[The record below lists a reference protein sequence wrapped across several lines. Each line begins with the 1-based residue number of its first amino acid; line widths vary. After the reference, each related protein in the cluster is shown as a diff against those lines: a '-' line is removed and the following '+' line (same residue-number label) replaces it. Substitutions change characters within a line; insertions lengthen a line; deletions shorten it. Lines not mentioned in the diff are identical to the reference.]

1 MAWPVEAVLLL
12 MALAGCLLAC
22 AALQLAYSWRSW
34 PLAVV
39 GAATV
44 ASLLAEVG
52 ALNGSFGPVLSGG
65 VGVPTLV
72 LAGVAV
78 AGLAVYLLLPPPAP
92 RSSTRHR
99 LTGPAANP
107 DSEA

>member
-22 AALQLAYSWRSW
+22 VALQLAYSWRSW
-34 PLAVV
+34 PLALV
-39 GAATV
+39 GSATFL
-44 ASLLAEVG
+44 ALLAEVG
-52 ALNGSFGPVLSGG
+52 ALNGSFGPVLAAG
-65 VGVPTLV
+65 VGVPTLI

-78 AGLAVYLLLPPPAP
+78 AGLAVYLLLPPPAHRP
-92 RSSTRHR
+92 ADRHR
-99 LTGPAANP
+99 PTGPAANP